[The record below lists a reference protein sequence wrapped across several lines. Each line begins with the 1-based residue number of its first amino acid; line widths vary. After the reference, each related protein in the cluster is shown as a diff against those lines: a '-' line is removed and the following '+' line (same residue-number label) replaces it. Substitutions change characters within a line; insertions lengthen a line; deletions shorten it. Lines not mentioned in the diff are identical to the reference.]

1 MNLSS
6 EFIRRPIAT
15 ALMMVAVVALGIV
28 SYTLLPV
35 AALPE
40 INSPTIQVT
49 AQIPGADPDTMASS
63 VATQLERQFGEIP
76 GLSQMTSSSGTGF
89 TEITLQFDRSRT
101 VEFGGRG
108 CAGGDQRHAG
118 AIAGL
123 APEPPDLSQDQSGR
137 TRRSS

>member
-15 ALMMVAVVALGIV
+15 ALMMVAVVAVGIV

-40 INSPTIQVT
+40 IDSPTIQVT

-63 VATQLERQFGEIP
+63 VAT
-76 GLSQMTSSSGTGF
+76 
-89 TEITLQFDRSRT
+89 RSNDNSAR
-101 VEFGGRG
+101 FP
-108 CAGGDQRHAG
+108 A
-118 AIAGL
+118 
-123 APEPPDLSQDQSGR
+123 
-137 TRRSS
+137 